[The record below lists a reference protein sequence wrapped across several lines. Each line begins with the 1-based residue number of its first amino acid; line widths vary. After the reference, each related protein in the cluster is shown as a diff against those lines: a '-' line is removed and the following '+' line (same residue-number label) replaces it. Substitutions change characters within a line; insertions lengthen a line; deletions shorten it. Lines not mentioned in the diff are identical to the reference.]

1 MKKLLIL
8 ASIAFFGF
16 SSCDREERLNPTYPF
31 EITVKTLADSLRVSN
46 VFIEVIAQ
54 TGQGR
59 STIIFDKFSNEDGEA
74 TFEYD
79 QEAVFLIRTTRGKK
93 PNYSFIGCDY
103 IFLKPN
109 EEAKRT
115 IYIRPYYDLA
125 QGC

>member
-1 MKKLLIL
+1 MKKLLLL
-8 ASIAFFGF
+8 ASIALIGF
-16 SSCDREERLNPTYPF
+16 NSCDRDKTLNPTYPF

-59 STIIFDKFSNEDGEA
+59 STVLFEKYSNEQGEA

-115 IYIRPYYDLA
+115 IYIRPYDELA